1 MDNKFKKI
9 AKEIIEE
16 KERWLQQISVEVDR
30 SNEPKRKKRRRTPV
44 EKEYHD
50 IDVYVNWSNYD
61 VVFVDRRMSDHMYRR
76 GYLYLDML
84 HCVESESLSETL
96 KEKKKER
103 EAADKF
109 YSFMLTNEGK
119 KICSDYLRES
129 EFFQGVSYEMLKET
143 VEYFRICPAD
153 EDVELSFS
161 YFLRE
166 AWLLFHG
173 KIEQELRPP
182 LPTREECIEASI
194 KCIEEETY
202 VVGWD
207 FKSGKLT
214 TTPSESCLNVH
225 RERCI
230 ISVDLGGGYLD
241 EEERYCDCCYVD
253 EETRDSM
260 IDALRTDAVIAGG
273 YVKVITGNIDRVF
286 NCVVNA
292 VDVLYAYYK
301 SGGKDTKEKN
311 VALGIE
317 PTLSGTDSVSVVG
330 ADWWEY
336 RFIPFSWIDFADKF
350 WDEKVYDLD
359 EFHRLYPSFI
369 EFHIKAKEQ
378 GVLDAIAKRL
388 AKKMLE
394 KKEDFV
400 L

>member
-9 AKEIIEE
+9 SKEIIEE
-16 KERWLQQISVEVDR
+16 KERWTQQISIEVNR
-30 SNEPKRKKRRRTPV
+30 SNEPKHKNRRRTSI
-44 EKEYHD
+44 EEEYYD
-50 IDVYVNWSNYD
+50 INVYVNWSNYD
-61 VVFVDRRMSDHMYRR
+61 VAFADCHMSDHMHRQ
-76 GYLYLDML
+76 GYLYLVSLYD
-84 HCVESESLSETL
+84 VESESLSETL

-109 YSFMLTNEGK
+109 YSFMLTDEGE
-119 KICSDYLRES
+119 KICRDYLLES
-129 EFFQGVSYEMLKET
+129 EFFQGVSFDMLKET
-143 VEYFRICPAD
+143 VEYIHICPAD
-153 EDVELSFS
+153 EDVESLFS

-166 AWLLFHG
+166 AWMFFHD
-173 KIEQELRPP
+173 KMEQELRPP
-182 LPTREECIEASI
+182 LSTREECIEASI
-194 KCIEEETY
+194 KCIEDETY

-207 FKSGKLT
+207 FSSGKLT
-214 TTPSESCLNVH
+214 ATPSESCLIVF
-225 RERCI
+225 RERCCI
-230 ISVDLGGGYLD
+230 D
-241 EEERYCDCCYVD
+241 EEVRYCDCCYID

-260 IDALRTDAVIAGG
+260 IDALRTNAVIAGG
-273 YVKVITGNIDRVF
+273 YVEEITGNINRVF

-292 VDVLYAYYK
+292 VDVLYAHYK
-301 SGGKDTKEKN
+301 SGGKDTEKKN

-317 PTLSGTDSVSVVG
+317 PTLSGSNSASVVG

-350 WDEKVYDLD
+350 WNEKVYDLD

-369 EFHIKAKEQ
+369 EFHVKAKEQ
-378 GVLDAIAKRL
+378 GVLDTIAKRL

>member
-9 AKEIIEE
+9 VKEIIEE
-16 KERWLQQISVEVDR
+16 KERWLQQISIEVNR
-30 SNEPKRKKRRRTPV
+30 SNESKRKKRRITPV
-44 EKEYHD
+44 EEEYYD
-50 IDVYVNWSNYD
+50 LDVYVNWSNYD
-61 VVFVDRRMSDHMYRR
+61 VTFVDRHMSDHMYRQ
-76 GYLYLDML
+76 GYLYLDRL
-84 HCVESESLSETL
+84 YDVEDESLSETL
-96 KEKKKER
+96 KKKNKER

-109 YSFMLTNEGK
+109 YSFMLTDEGK
-119 KICSDYLRES
+119 RICGDYLWES
-129 EFFQGVSYEMLKET
+129 EFFQGVSFDMLKET
-143 VEYFRICPAD
+143 VERFRICPAD
-153 EDVELSFS
+153 EDVESLLS
-161 YFLRE
+161 YFCRE
-166 AWLLFHG
+166 AWLFFHG

-182 LPTREECIEASI
+182 LPPREECIEASI

-214 TTPSESCLNVH
+214 TAPSESCLIVF
-225 RERCI
+225 RERCCI
-230 ISVDLGGGYLD
+230 D
-241 EEERYCDCCYVD
+241 EEVRYCDCCYID
-253 EETRDSM
+253 DETRNGM
-260 IDALRTDAVIAGG
+260 IDALRTNAVIAGG
-273 YVKVITGNIDRVF
+273 YVEEITGNINRVF

-292 VDVLYAYYK
+292 VDVLYAHYK
-301 SGGKDTKEKN
+301 SGGKDTEKKD

-317 PTLSGTDSVSVVG
+317 PTLSGNDSASVVG

-350 WDEKVYDLD
+350 WNEKVYDLD

-369 EFHIKAKEQ
+369 EFHVKAKEQ
-378 GVLDAIAKRL
+378 EVLDTIAKRL